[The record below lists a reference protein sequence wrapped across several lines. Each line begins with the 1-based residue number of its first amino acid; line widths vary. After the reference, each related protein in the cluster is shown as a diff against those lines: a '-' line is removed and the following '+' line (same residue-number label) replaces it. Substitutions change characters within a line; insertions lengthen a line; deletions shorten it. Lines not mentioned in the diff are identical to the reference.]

1 MKNRDK
7 EELQAIQEIIGM
19 ISSEINGLQ
28 DVLDKECEHHVNTKV
43 VKRFINNHLHFVRQC
58 EDCYHQAGNAISKK
72 EAEKLTNGNLS
83 SLGIFSPVVPY
94 AREKIP
100 DLVRDKK
107 DMERLL
113 HEKEGEYYKDCDKH
127 EEDKENALCS
137 MIKTCVGELGE
148 DKVASILRQEL
159 DKIEDAKLQRIQSFN
174 DVFQNE

>member
-7 EELQAIQEIIGM
+7 EELQAIQESINM
-19 ISSEINGLQ
+19 ISSEIKGLQ
-28 DVLDKECEHHVNTKV
+28 DILDKECDHHVNTKV

-58 EDCYHQAGNAISKK
+58 GDCYYQVGNAISRR
-72 EAEKLTNGNLS
+72 EVDNLTGGNPS
-83 SLGIFSPVVPY
+83 SLETFFPIVSH

-113 HEKEGEYYKDCDKH
+113 HEKEGVYYKDCDRH